1 VLRFIYVQ
9 TAIVVRF
16 YAFLYVISLNL
27 LQATLYSCGNY
38 HRITALEL
46 PGIA

>member
-1 VLRFIYVQ
+1 VLHFIYVE

-27 LQATLYSCGNY
+27 LQAALYSFGNY

>member
-1 VLRFIYVQ
+1 VLHFLYIE

-16 YAFLYVISLNL
+16 YAFLYVISSGL
-27 LQATLYSCGNY
+27 LQATLYSFGNY

-46 PGIA
+46 LGIA

>member
-1 VLRFIYVQ
+1 MLHILYIE

-16 YAFLYVISLNL
+16 YAFLYVIPSNL
-27 LQATLYSCGNY
+27 LQAALYSFGNY

>member
-1 VLRFIYVQ
+1 MLHTLYIE

-16 YAFLYVISLNL
+16 YAFLYVISSDSS
-27 LQATLYSCGNY
+27 QATLYGFGNY

>member
-1 VLRFIYVQ
+1 ME

-16 YAFLYVISLNL
+16 YAFLSVIFTRPLRS
-27 LQATLYSCGNY
+27 APYRFGNC
-38 HRITALEL
+38 HRIAALEF